1 MIQIGKLFAGRY
13 RILKSIGRGGMADV
27 YLARDLILDN
37 EEVAI
42 KVLRTNYQTDQIAVA
57 RFQREARAM
66 AELIHPNIVAIRDIG
81 EEDGQQF
88 LVMEYVDGSDLKK
101 YIQDHAPLSNNEV
114 VRIMEEVLSA
124 MTLAHQRGIVHR
136 DLKPQNILLTK
147 DGTVK
152 VTDFGIAVAF
162 AETSL
167 TQTNSML
174 GSVHYLSPEQARGSK
189 ATVQSDIYAMGI
201 MLFEMLTGHIPYDGD
216 SAVTIALQHFQKPL
230 PSIIAENKNVPQ
242 ALENVVIKATAKK
255 LSDRYAS
262 TFEMSKDLMTALSY
276 NRSRERKLV
285 FQDTESTKTL
295 PKISPVTPTSASNQ
309 ETSAKKAKQE
319 GPKVDSE
326 PDKLVPEKPTKKSK
340 KSKTSRR
347 FLGTVMK
354 TFFALVLVGVAVFA
368 YLILTKPST
377 VSVPDVAGSSLS
389 SAESKIEK
397 AGLTVGSVKKVESDS
412 VEADHVVRTDP
423 SSGTARRQGAKVNI
437 YVSTGAASFTMKNY
451 VGQDYKTVVEELTR
465 TYKVSK
471 SKIKIKKVSTTD
483 YTDGTVFEQTP
494 SEGETYNP
502 SGKTKITLTV
512 AKNDYVSMPDLTNYS
527 YADAVS
533 ALTALGISSS
543 RIKAYTNYGAG
554 YVPLTTPAS
563 TALITSQNPYFGETI
578 SLSSKDEIQLYIYT
592 APTEAPAVE
601 SSGSEA
607 SSTSSS
613 STDASSSQDS
623 SQSQSESSSSSEAPN
638 LSSSN

>member
-27 YLARDLILDN
+27 YLANDLILDN

-66 AELIHPNIVAIRDIG
+66 AELNHPNIVAIRDIG

-88 LVMEYVDGSDLKK
+88 LVMEYVDGADLKK
-101 YIQDHAPLSNNEV
+101 YIHDRAPLSNTEV

-124 MTLAHQRGIVHR
+124 MTLAHQKGIVHR

-147 DGTVK
+147 TGTVK

-262 TFEMSKDLMTALSY
+262 TFEMSRDLMTALSY
-276 NRSRERKLV
+276 NRSREPKLV
-285 FQDTESTKTL
+285 FQDTENTKPL
-295 PKISPVTPTSASNQ
+295 PKAALAKPSQSTEQLLEKQKEKKERQIPPTPANKI
-309 ETSAKKAKQE
+309 ETEQSQKDKQARKHNYFNTFT
-319 GPKVDSE
+319 KVFVA
-326 PDKLVPEKPTKKSK
+326 L
-340 KSKTSRR
+340 
-347 FLGTVMK
+347 FL
-354 TFFALVLVGVAVFA
+354 LGVAIFT
-368 YLILTKPST
+368 YLILNNPTT
-377 VSVPDVAGSSLS
+377 VSVPDVTNASLEVAKTKIESAGLKVGEVHEAASDQIEKNHVIKTNPT
-389 SAESKIEK
+389 AGTKKREGSKI
-397 AGLTVGSVKKVESDS
+397 D
-412 VEADHVVRTDP
+412 
-423 SSGTARRQGAKVNI
+423 I
-437 YVSTGAASFTMKNY
+437 YVSTGTSGFTMPNY
-451 VGQDYKTVVEELTR
+451 VGKNYENAIQELTKTYGVSEDNITVEE
-465 TYKVSK
+465 
-471 SKIKIKKVSTTD
+471 VSTTD
-483 YTDGTVFEQTP
+483 YEAGTIISQSPEAKATVDPENATISF
-494 SEGETYNP
+494 
-502 SGKTKITLTV
+502 TV
-512 AKNDYVSMPDLTNYS
+512 AVAGSVTMPLVTNLT
-527 YADAVS
+527 YADAVNT
-533 ALTALGISSS
+533 LTALGIKSS
-543 RIKAYTNYGAG
+543 RIKAYVPSTSSASG
-554 YVPLTTPAS
+554 YIEVHEP
-563 TALITSQNPYFGETI
+563 
-578 SLSSKDEIQLYIYT
+578 
-592 APTEAPAVE
+592 E
-601 SSGSEA
+601 SSVLVSAQTPYYGTEIDVTDTSNIILYLYATTTESSSTEESSSES
-607 SSTSSS
+607 SSTSTSQES
-613 STDASSSQDS
+613 ST
-623 SQSQSESSSSSEAPN
+623 ETSSSSSE
-638 LSSSN
+638 SSSTETESSSTR

>member
-27 YLARDLILDN
+27 YLAKDLILDN

-66 AELIHPNIVAIRDIG
+66 AELNHPNIVSIRDIG

-124 MTLAHQRGIVHR
+124 MTLAHQQGIVHR

-230 PSIIAENKNVPQ
+230 PSIIDENKNVPQ
-242 ALENVVIKATAKK
+242 ALENVVIKATAKR

-262 TFEMSKDLMTALSY
+262 TFEMSRDLMTALSY
-276 NRSRERKLV
+276 NRSREPKLV
-285 FQDTESTKTL
+285 FEDTENTKTL
-295 PKISPVTPTSASNQ
+295 PKVTTS
-309 ETSAKKAKQE
+309 TSVPSTTEQLLKKQKAAKEDKAATENKATKAK
-319 GPKVDSE
+319 
-326 PDKLVPEKPTKKSK
+326 TKKK
-340 KSKTSRR
+340 KSRR
-347 FLGTVMK
+347 MFGTLMK
-354 TFFALVLVGVAVFA
+354 IFFAVVIVAIAIFT
-368 YLILTKPST
+368 YLTLTSPST

-389 SAESKIEK
+389 EAKTTIKSS
-397 AGLTVGSVKKVESDS
+397 GLKVGTVHKVSSDTVESGYVIKTS
-412 VEADHVVRTDP
+412 PTAG
-423 SSGTARRQGAKVNI
+423 SSKKEGSSIDI
-437 YVSTGAASFTMKNY
+437 YVSKGSSGFKIKDYT
-451 VGQDYKTVVEELTR
+451 GQDYQTAVKDLVNNYGVSESQIEIEE
-465 TYKVSK
+465 
-471 SKIKIKKVSTTD
+471 VSTSD
-483 YTDGTVFEQTP
+483 YDEGVIISQTP
-494 SEGETYNP
+494 SEGETFKV
-502 SGKTKITLTV
+502 SGDDKITFKVAAESTVTMPNLTG
-512 AKNDYVSMPDLTNYS
+512 YTYS
-527 YADAVS
+527 EAIA
-533 ALTALGISSS
+533 ALTALGVSSS
-543 RIKAYTNYGAG
+543 HITVYQADPNSSTG
-554 YVPLTTPAS
+554 YVQVSSPSS
-563 TALITSQNPYFGETI
+563 TATVTAQTPYYGDT
-578 SLSSKDEIQLYIYT
+578 LSDNVVLYLAADE
-592 APTEAPAVE
+592 EE
-601 SSGSEA
+601 SSQAPSSSSSE
-607 SSTSSS
+607 SSESKESSSSSS
-613 STDASSSQDS
+613 STDD
-623 SQSQSESSSSSEAPN
+623 SSSSTETSDE
-638 LSSSN
+638 